1 MNTIQLII
9 TGSSIGAIFNNVTVT
24 NKNLSVSTYF
34 NESIGAAESSSN
46 SLTYD
51 NIIFNV
57 TVNKAKDSFKTN
69 FSAKYTVNKENGE
82 SCVLNATI
90 EKNVNLNYDL
100 VVDAYYANKL
110 TGVYKSDRFTEANAL
125 QADVSQRE
133 ILVDFE
139 SLITSSIP
147 GLFVVS

>member
-1 MNTIQLII
+1 MNTIQLVI
-9 TGSSIGAIFNNVTVT
+9 TGSSIGAIFNNATIT

-34 NESIGAAESSSN
+34 NESLGAAESSSN
-46 SLTYD
+46 SITYD
-51 NIIFNV
+51 NIIFNI

-69 FSAKYTVNKENGE
+69 FSAKYTVNKELGE

-90 EKNVNLNYDL
+90 DKNAESKYDL

-110 TGVYKSDRFTEANAL
+110 TGVYKSDRFTETNAL
-125 QADVSQRE
+125 QEDVSQRE
-133 ILVDFE
+133 VLVDFE
-139 SLITSSIP
+139 SLINSTIP